1 MEEKTN
7 RRSVSV
13 NFGAQVSKT
22 LTQQTLGLLGTER
35 GCFGRCVYQRSH
47 MYTSDVSCQLS
58 RRVTY
63 MLAQIDD
70 HVWVSAQG
78 GVCDSEKR

>member
-1 MEEKTN
+1 
-7 RRSVSV
+7 
-13 NFGAQVSKT
+13 
-22 LTQQTLGLLGTER
+22 
-35 GCFGRCVYQRSH
+35 
-47 MYTSDVSCQLS
+47 MYTSDASCQLS

>member
-22 LTQQTLGLLGTER
+22 LTTEN
-35 GCFGRCVYQRSH
+35 F
-47 MYTSDVSCQLS
+47 D
-58 RRVTY
+58 
-63 MLAQIDD
+63 
-70 HVWVSAQG
+70 SANPRPPR
-78 GVCDSEKR
+78 D